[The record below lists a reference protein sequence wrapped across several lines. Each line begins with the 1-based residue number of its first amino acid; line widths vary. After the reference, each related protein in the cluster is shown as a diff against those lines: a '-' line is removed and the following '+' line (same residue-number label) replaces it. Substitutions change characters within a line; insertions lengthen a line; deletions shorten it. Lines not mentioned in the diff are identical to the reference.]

1 MILEFVKK
9 KKVSIYF
16 IWWAS
21 WCPFYWC
28 WFFLTF
34 HRASAAFVVDFVC
47 AKSRAEVC
55 PLLLNC
61 YGMYFPSSSLLHLMS
76 ISQGSPFLVFL
87 FYDVPG
93 RIEIFLC
100 DAAASLAKKKA
111 QRGVPSKSN
120 STLLLYQKKKK
131 RSRKKTVSQTSRAR
145 SCPPPNSWLMVWLG
159 EGILGRIVVVALFGW
174 RTGVLY
180 HCHLRLQSLLCIFQ
194 QPPTLS
200 FLLLLIPLFLK
211 SIWNNLYTLSL
222 LWGLPCFFSSLLPI
236 IGDDWIRSNIFS
248 LWICCGH
255 LVVVGRLLPR

>member
-1 MILEFVKK
+1 
-9 KKVSIYF
+9 
-16 IWWAS
+16 
-21 WCPFYWC
+21 
-28 WFFLTF
+28 
-34 HRASAAFVVDFVC
+34 
-47 AKSRAEVC
+47 
-55 PLLLNC
+55 
-61 YGMYFPSSSLLHLMS
+61 MS

-87 FYDVPG
+87 FLRRPRSNWDLFVWCSSFS
-93 RIEIFLC
+93 RQE
-100 DAAASLAKKKA
+100 KA

-200 FLLLLIPLFLK
+200 FLLLLIPLFK
-211 SIWNNLYTLSL
+211 AYGIIFIHFLSYMRATM
-222 LWGLPCFFSSLLPI
+222 FFSLLPI